1 MKGIIMK
8 KIQVLVLV
16 TVLFFAVYGCAQR
29 QPVLEATEAPPPPPV
44 VKAPEEPPAPR
55 TEAPLPPF
63 VSQKPDLEIWANLG
77 KTCSGETFYKKEI
90 KKLANDV
97 IVVSTYKI
105 ISEDF
110 RLDTVQQMEKS
121 DSQRSKLYKR
131 YDHNI
136 RVDEIDCKKSTYRLR
151 EVSDYDDMG
160 NLLANSSYE
169 NEPWQRIP
177 VLTGLDALRKKFCTP
192 ADFSQKGK

>member
-8 KIQVLVLV
+8 KIQALVLAGI
-16 TVLFFAVYGCAQR
+16 LFFTFYGCAQR
-29 QPVLEATEAPPPPPV
+29 QQVPVVTEAPPPPPV
-44 VKAPEEPPAPR
+44 VKAPEATPE
-55 TEAPLPPF
+55 LPPF
-63 VSQKPDLEIWANLG
+63 VSQKPDLEIWAHLG

-90 KKLANDV
+90 KKLSNDV

-110 RLDTVQQMEKS
+110 RLDTVQQMEKN

-136 RVDEIDCKKSTYRLR
+136 RVDEIDCKKSAYRLR

>member
-1 MKGIIMK
+1 MK
-8 KIQVLVLV
+8 KIQALVLAGI
-16 TVLFFAVYGCAQR
+16 LFFAFYGCAQR
-29 QPVLEATEAPPPPPV
+29 QQVPAVPEAPPPPPV
-44 VKAPEEPPAPR
+44 VKAPEAPPAPK
-55 TEAPLPPF
+55 TEPPLPPF

-110 RLDTVQQMEKS
+110 RLDTVQQMEKN

-136 RVDEIDCKKSTYRLR
+136 RVDEIDCKKSAYRLR

>member
-1 MKGIIMK
+1 MK
-8 KIQVLVLV
+8 KIQALVLAGI
-16 TVLFFAVYGCAQR
+16 LFFTFYGCAQR
-29 QPVLEATEAPPPPPV
+29 QQVPVVTEAPPPPPV
-44 VKAPEEPPAPR
+44 VKAPEATPE
-55 TEAPLPPF
+55 LPPF
-63 VSQKPDLEIWANLG
+63 VSQKPDLEVWAHLG

-90 KKLANDV
+90 KKLSNDV

-110 RLDTVQQMEKS
+110 RLDTVQQMEKN

-131 YDHNI
+131 YSHNI
-136 RVDEIDCKKSTYRLR
+136 RVDEVDCKKSAYRLK

-177 VLTGLDALRKKFCTP
+177 VLTGLDAIRKKFCTP
-192 ADFSQKGK
+192 ADSSQKRK